1 MSGAQRMAQQLQM
14 LRGRG
19 LVEFICHR
27 RAEEESGVG
36 FAVRNN
42 LK

>member
-1 MSGAQRMAQQLQM
+1 MSDAQRMAQQLQT
-14 LRGRG
+14 LHG
-19 LVEFICHR
+19 LGFVEFTCHR
-27 RAEEESGVG
+27 RAEEEIGVG